1 MFPLKDNNVVSK
13 FAFWT
18 IALILVNSF
27 VFYLELT
34 APNPDDFI
42 SQFAL
47 VPNSVNFLKLD
58 TLFPFLSSQFLH
70 GGFLHIISNMLFLW
84 VFGRNVEAAFGHLS
98 FPIFFLLAGTIAG
111 LTQYFFMPTD
121 ATPMLGAS
129 GAVAGIL
136 GAYMALFPNNKIKT
150 LLFIFIYVT
159 IIDIPAY
166 ILLFYW
172 FITQLFSGVAAIS
185 LSQASGGIAFLPHI
199 GGFLFGFLT
208 AVFTLPHKNYLRL
221 KFS

>member
-1 MFPLKDNNVVSK
+1 MIPLKDNHPVSI

-18 IALILVNSF
+18 LALILANAYI
-27 VFYLELT
+27 FYLELT
-34 APNPDDFI
+34 AGNPDNFI

-47 VPNSVNFLKLD
+47 VPSTVNFLNLG
-58 TLFPFLSSQFLH
+58 TLFPFISSQFLH

-98 FPIFFLLAGTIAG
+98 FPVFYLVSGTVAG
-111 LTQYFFMPTD
+111 LTQYLFAPTD
-121 ATPMLGAS
+121 TTPMLGAS
-129 GAVAGIL
+129 GAVAGVL
-136 GAYMALFPNNKIKT
+136 GAYLALFPGNKIKT
-150 LLFIFIYVT
+150 LVFIFIYVT

-166 ILLFYW
+166 LLLFYW

-185 LSQASGGIAFLPHI
+185 LNQMTGGIAFLPHI

-208 AVFTLPHKNYLRL
+208 AVFTLPHRNLRL